1 MKYGQAIVIALRALR
16 INPMRSALTMLG
28 IIIGVAAVI
37 AMVAVGSGARMEV
50 NERIQ
55 RLGASL
61 LVVVPGAQLSG
72 GVRLAAGSRHTLTED
87 DAAAIAR
94 EIVLVEHAA
103 PKVHGRAR
111 VVHGSR
117 NWSAPVS
124 GVTPDFFD
132 TLDWGISAG
141 GTFSDEEEEAAAKVA
156 LIGTTV
162 AKKLFRGREP
172 LGRKI
177 RIKNVPFVVIGV
189 LESKGQS
196 SGGADMDDNVYVP
209 LSTARLRLY
218 GGKNKVSR
226 RSLDAVVVKVAGTEW
241 MMEAARQIR
250 SLLRQRHRLPAGVRD
265 DFRVIDISSIQAVHK
280 STSRTMGYLLLAV
293 ASVSLLVGGISIM
306 NIMLV
311 SVSERTRE
319 IGLRL
324 ALGARRRDIRNQFL
338 VEALTL
344 SFMGGMA
351 GILTGAAVAVAMA
364 EFGDWPV
371 VIGPGTILFA
381 FGFSAAVG
389 VFFGFYPARKA
400 SRLDPIE
407 ALRYE

>member
-1 MKYGQAIVIALRALR
+1 MSYWQAVIIALRALR
-16 INPMRSALTMLG
+16 MNPLRSTLTMLG

-50 NERIQ
+50 TERIQ

-61 LVVVPGAQLSG
+61 LVVVPGSQSTG
-72 GVRLAAGSRHTLTED
+72 GVRLGSGTRHTLIEN
-87 DAAAIAR
+87 DATAIAR
-94 EIVLVEHAA
+94 EITLADYAA

-111 VVHGSR
+111 VVYGHR
-117 NWSAPVS
+117 NWSTPVS
-124 GVTPDFFD
+124 GVTRTFFSA
-132 TLDWGISAG
+132 LDWGVAAG
-141 GTFSDEEEEAAAKVA
+141 GPFTEDEEKAAAKVA

-162 AKKLFRGREP
+162 AKKLFRGSDP

-177 RIKNVPFVVIGV
+177 RIKNVPFVIIGV
-189 LESKGQS
+189 LDSKGQS
-196 SGGADMDDNVYVP
+196 SGGSDMDDNVYVP

-218 GGKNKVSR
+218 GGKHKVSR
-226 RSLDAVVVKVAGTEW
+226 RSLDAIVVKVAGTEA
-241 MMEAARQIR
+241 MKLAAGQIR
-250 SLLRQRHRLPAGVRD
+250 GLLRQRHRLRAGVRD
-265 DFRVIDISSIQAVHK
+265 DFRIVDVSAIQAAHK
-280 STSRTMGYLLLAV
+280 STSRTMGYLLMAV

-324 ALGARRRDIRNQFL
+324 ALGARQRDIRNQFL

-344 SFMGGMA
+344 SLLGGLLGVFA
-351 GILTGAAVAVAMA
+351 GGAAAVAMA
-364 EFGDWPV
+364 ELGGWPV
-371 VIGPGTILFA
+371 VIGLETIGFA
-381 FGFSAAVG
+381 IGFATIVG

-407 ALRYE
+407 ALRFE